1 MSNLPKNCRLDDVLL
16 PFDKI
21 LIKDDS
27 LRGKNT
33 YKGTIHEAIGNT
45 VYFTHNIRG
54 RHLTPGNNF
63 SLSFSNNR
71 LYSKYQNTALQ
82 LTSKALI
89 SYLFPKLPC
98 PYSSSKYKITSFF
111 NQEILKNPEQIQ
123 AVENISSNAKLNHC
137 PYILFGPPGTGK
149 TSTVVESILQIFTNN
164 PNAKILVST
173 FSNTACD
180 QVGRRLFSYLQNIT
194 NEPVLLRIYSIC
206 YGDKIDYDV
215 EDNYMEA
222 TNMCH
227 VYHMFPS
234 INTIKTYR
242 IVLATHYII
251 GKYVHSGLKDNFTHI
266 FIDENAST
274 TIPDAMC
281 AIAGIWTP
289 KVKVILSGDP
299 KQLGPIL
306 KNDRS
311 VKLGFDISLMERIME
326 NPAYKGEN
334 YNIAIQTRLVK
345 NFRSHPK
352 LLEIFSKRFYGGTL
366 EPCAP
371 LEKTERFIGWKYL
384 PNKDIPLIFH
394 ECSGK
399 SLMDEDGP
407 SLYNTDEIEIVMK
420 YINILLKKGVEET
433 DIGIVSPYRKQY
445 SIIKSRLE
453 KARLNYIEV
462 GSPEI
467 FQGKEKPVII
477 ASTVR
482 SNTETIG
489 FLNNQRVSFFGN
501 YSQYSKFTNSKT
513 ENNKIKIL
521 S

>member
-1 MSNLPKNCRLDDVLL
+1 MRVSIG
-16 PFDKI
+16 I
-21 LIKDDS
+21 L
-27 LRGKNT
+27 
-33 YKGTIHEAIGNT
+33 T
-45 VYFTHNIRG
+45 V
-54 RHLTPGNNF
+54 
-63 SLSFSNNR
+63 
-71 LYSKYQNTALQ
+71 
-82 LTSKALI
+82 
-89 SYLFPKLPC
+89 
-98 PYSSSKYKITSFF
+98 
-111 NQEILKNPEQIQ
+111 
-123 AVENISSNAKLNHC
+123 
-137 PYILFGPPGTGK
+137 GK

-289 KVKVILSGDP
+289 KVKVILSG
-299 KQLGPIL
+299 
-306 KNDRS
+306 
-311 VKLGFDISLMERIME
+311 
-326 NPAYKGEN
+326 
-334 YNIAIQTRLVK
+334 
-345 NFRSHPK
+345 
-352 LLEIFSKRFYGGTL
+352 TL

-399 SLMDEDGP
+399 SLRDEDGP

-489 FLNNQRVSFFGN
+489 FLNNQR
-501 YSQYSKFTNSKT
+501 
-513 ENNKIKIL
+513 
-521 S
+521 